1 MKKLGTVLLLSCLIT
16 GCTTTVKKSTS
27 PKIIETIQPQNNIPS
42 FFHLS
47 ILKDVNWE
55 ESPSFQH
62 DKISVKGIQDKV
74 AIVDA
79 TWIANQPN
87 KYMWFFLNSNIP
99 SGKLTVI
106 AIKQGSTKPVP
117 VLFQDEITGNVWTA
131 PQEIT
136 KDITSI
142 PSSMLLPSSGLWL
155 LNVYIGEK
163 LYGQI
168 VVHVEEGDKP

>member
-1 MKKLGTVLLLSCLIT
+1 MKKLGTVLLLSSLIV
-16 GCTTTVKKSTS
+16 GCTTTVDSK
-27 PKIIETIQPQNNIPS
+27 KIIETTQPQNNIPS

-55 ESPSFQH
+55 ESPSFEH
-62 DKISVKGIQDKV
+62 DKISLKGIENKV
-74 AIVDA
+74 ALVDT
-79 TWIANQPN
+79 TWIANQPK
-87 KYMWFFLNSNIP
+87 KYMWFFLAPNPP
-99 SGKLTVI
+99 SGKLTIV
-106 AIKQGSTKPVP
+106 ALKQGSTKLVP
-117 VLFQDEITGNVWTA
+117 VFFQDERTGNVWTA

-142 PSSMLLPSSGLWL
+142 SSIMSLPSAGLWL

-168 VVHVEEGDKP
+168 VVHVEEGGKP

>member
-1 MKKLGTVLLLSCLIT
+1 MKKLGTVLLLSSLIT
-16 GCTTTVKKSTS
+16 GCTITVDSKK
-27 PKIIETIQPQNNIPS
+27 IMETAQPQNNIPS

-62 DKISVKGIQDKV
+62 DKISLKGIENKV
-74 AIVDA
+74 ALVDT

-87 KYMWFFLNSNIP
+87 KYTWFFLGPNIP

-117 VLFQDEITGNVWTA
+117 VFSQDKVTGNIWTA

-142 PSSMLLPSSGLWL
+142 PSSMSLSSSGLWL

-168 VVHVEEGDKP
+168 VVHVEERDRS

>member
-1 MKKLGTVLLLSCLIT
+1 MKKLGTVLLLSCLIA
-16 GCTTTVKKSTS
+16 GCTTTVDSK
-27 PKIIETIQPQNNIPS
+27 KIIEATQPQNNIPS

-55 ESPSFQH
+55 ESPSFEH
-62 DKISVKGIQDKV
+62 DKIFVKGIEDKV
-74 AIVDA
+74 AIANA

-87 KYMWFFLNSNIP
+87 KYMWFFLSPNIP

-106 AIKQGSTKPVP
+106 ALKQGSTKPVP
-117 VLFQDEITGNVWTA
+117 VLFQDERTGNVWTA